1 MEDKTKKI
9 QSVVEKLSK
18 DKPWQYDLYRE
29 MNDDKHSVFCVN
41 WTNDNPTHWLDH
53 YGKDKDKFALFI
65 GGGQT
70 IFTEDKA
77 GRTRSKREDYDLKVT
92 KENAQDI
99 ICILEAFLKVQEEE
113 VA

>member
-1 MEDKTKKI
+1 MEDKNKKI
-9 QSVVEKLSK
+9 EFIKEQISK

-29 MNDDKHSVFCVN
+29 MKDHKHTAFCVN
-41 WTNDNPTHWLDH
+41 WSNYNPSHWLDN
-53 YGKDKDKFALFI
+53 YGTNKDKFALFI
-65 GGGQT
+65 GGDQT

-77 GRTRSKREDYDLKVT
+77 GRTRSKSEGYDLKVT
-92 KENAQDI
+92 KENAQEL